1 LIEVGGALLAAG
13 AGVFGVFHVAGWNA
27 PFGFVVSWYV
37 LFCIIYR
44 VILHQ
49 TYGEVE
55 ARDRMATMVIVSGAV
70 VALMPLLVIIW
81 LVLQRGLTTA
91 LTGFPHFLTH
101 DLRGIQPNDPVSKA
115 GMKHAIIGTIE
126 QVGIATLVT
135 VPIGVGT
142 ALYLNEIGGRLA
154 ATVRLI
160 VDAMSGVPS
169 VIAGLFVYIF
179 WVQPRNTE
187 GFSGVA
193 ASMAL
198 GILMLPTITRTAEE
212 VLRIV
217 ASSLR
222 EAALALGA
230 PEWRMI
236 CMVVIPTARAGL
248 VTAGIL
254 GVARA
259 VGETAPVLLTA
270 FGSRNTNWN
279 PFHGPQADL
288 PLQVYQLA
296 RSPLANNV
304 KEAWAGAAVL
314 IAIVL
319 TLFTLARIL
328 SAGGSGRRRQSSART
343 DRLRTPPPTEDT

>member
-1 LIEVGGALLAAG
+1 
-13 AGVFGVFHVAGWNA
+13 
-27 PFGFVVSWYV
+27 
-37 LFCIIYR
+37 
-44 VILHQ
+44 
-49 TYGEVE
+49 
-55 ARDRMATMVIVSGAV
+55 
-70 VALMPLLVIIW
+70 
-81 LVLQRGLTTA
+81 
-91 LTGFPHFLTH
+91 
-101 DLRGIQPNDPVSKA
+101 
-115 GMKHAIIGTIE
+115 MKHAIIGTIE
-126 QVGIATLVT
+126 QVGMATAVT

-154 ATVRLI
+154 GAVRLI

-169 VIAGLFVYIF
+169 IIAGLFVYIF
-179 WVQPRNTE
+179 WVQPRHTE
-187 GFSGVA
+187 GFSGLA

-217 ASSLR
+217 AGSLR

-236 CMVVIPTARAGL
+236 CLVVVPTARAGL

-296 RSPLANNV
+296 RSPLNNNV

-319 TLFTLARIL
+319 TLFTLARVL
-328 SAGGSGRRRQSSART
+328 SAGGGGRGRRKRGGATPAAPGSPLETGLSGR
-343 DRLRTPPPTEDT
+343 PPPSTTTTTSPAGSGPLPTAMTTEVT